1 MILISIPGTGTLQLK
16 HLVMDYNGTLAVD
29 GCLLEGVSER
39 LLQLHG
45 QLELHVV
52 TADTFGGVQNA
63 LGHLPCSVHVLPLG
77 DQDQAKENYIRNLGA
92 DWTVAMGNGRND
104 RRMLAGAALGIG
116 VILAEGA
123 CVSTLAAADVVCRS
137 IEDAL
142 DLLLFPQRLIATLR
156 S

>member
-1 MILISIPGTGTLQLK
+1 MISISVPGYGALQLK
-16 HLVMDYNGTLAVD
+16 YLVMDYNGTLAVD
-29 GCLLEGVSER
+29 GRLLEGVSAR
-39 LLQLHG
+39 LQQLSG

-52 TADTFGGVQNA
+52 TADTFGCVQNA
-63 LGHLPCSVHVLPLG
+63 LDHMPCTVHVLPLG
-77 DQDQAKENYIRNLGA
+77 DQARAKENYIRNLGA
-92 DWTVAMGNGRND
+92 EWTVAMGNGRND
-104 RRMLAGAALGIG
+104 RLMLAVAALGIG

-123 CVSTLAAADVVCRS
+123 CGATLAAADVVCRS

>member
-1 MILISIPGTGTLQLK
+1 MISISIPGYGALQLK
-16 HLVMDYNGTLAVD
+16 YLVMDYNGTLAVD
-29 GCLLEGVSER
+29 GRLLEGVSAR
-39 LLQLHG
+39 LQQLNG

-52 TADTFGGVQNA
+52 TADTFGCVQNA
-63 LGHLPCSVHVLPLG
+63 LAHLPCTVHVLPLG
-77 DQDQAKENYIRNLGA
+77 DQDQAKENYIRNLGS
-92 DWTVAMGNGRND
+92 DWTVAIGNGRND
-104 RRMLAGAALGIG
+104 RLMLAGAALGVG

-123 CVSTLAAADVVCRS
+123 CGATMAAADVVCRS